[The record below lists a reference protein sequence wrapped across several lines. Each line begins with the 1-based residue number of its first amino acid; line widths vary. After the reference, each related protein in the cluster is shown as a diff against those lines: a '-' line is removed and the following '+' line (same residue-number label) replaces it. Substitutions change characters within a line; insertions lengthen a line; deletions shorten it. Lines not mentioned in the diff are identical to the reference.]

1 MTTRIDVKS
10 LSPVE
15 KRALQAE
22 YLRRHRSKAQRV
34 AKYQPTERELGI
46 AEELR
51 AKWFPKQRDF
61 FMSPSRRRVAF
72 CTRRAGKTIGIAL
85 WFLVSMLENPTSL
98 HLYLAQTS
106 GAAKL
111 YLWPELKRLIDEHA
125 LPFKTNETDLTI
137 QHKRGLGMLILKGAD
152 KEDEIEKLRGP
163 KWLKVALDEAATFGA
178 YMENLITEVLGAAL
192 RDQMGHLIMA
202 GTAGKIKAG
211 IFYEA
216 CHGLRKRKS
225 DGQPV
230 YELHQWSL
238 QDNPFLPDD
247 AKNED
252 LIIDDEGFSGVD
264 DPRFLREFRG
274 VWAVGESERM
284 FAGFTAEKNTY
295 DAPLPLEHDWRYL
308 LGCDFGWNDES
319 AMAVIAYAPTC
330 ATIYVEEVW
339 GAKRQY
345 TDDIAAKMLGFKQL
359 YGVRRFVGD
368 TGGYGKNVVVHLQR
382 DYHINVEHAQKREKM
397 DHIAFINSAFQRGD
411 IKIHATRGARLITQL
426 QEVSWNENRTDAG
439 NHERDDLCFSFVYGW
454 RAAKSAGAGLRSLAP
469 SSKNRDPLTQAA
481 TREKLNALRK
491 PQRNDKHNWIDRV
504 AGIDRN
510 HPSRASEWGEMLGVG
525 RS

>member
-1 MTTRIDVKS
+1 
-10 LSPVE
+10 
-15 KRALQAE
+15 
-22 YLRRHRSKAQRV
+22 
-34 AKYQPTERELGI
+34 
-46 AEELR
+46 
-51 AKWFPKQRDF
+51 
-61 FMSPSRRRVAF
+61 
-72 CTRRAGKTIGIAL
+72 
-85 WFLVSMLENPTSL
+85 MLESPTSL

-106 GAAKL
+106 GASKL
-111 YLWPELKRLIDEHA
+111 YLWPELKRLIDEYA

-284 FAGFTAEKNTY
+284 FAGFSMDKNLYDGSLPAE
-295 DAPLPLEHDWRYL
+295 HSFRYL
-308 LGCDFGWNDES
+308 LGCDFGWHDES
-319 AMAVIAYAPTC
+319 AMAVIAYSPTC
-330 ATIYVEEVW
+330 ATIFVEESW

-345 TDDIAAKMLGFKQL
+345 TDDIAAKMLEYKSL

-382 DYHINVEHAQKREKM
+382 DYHINVEQAQKREKM
-397 DHIAFINSAFQRGD
+397 DHIAFINSAFRRGD
-411 IKIHATRGARLITQL
+411 IKIHKTRCARLIKQL

-439 NHERDDLCFSFVYGW
+439 SHERDDLCFSFVYGW
-454 RAAKSAGAGLRSLAP
+454 RAAKSSGAGLRSLAT
-469 SSKNRDPLTQAA
+469 SEANQDPLRQAA
-481 TREKLNALRK
+481 IREKLDALRK
-491 PQRNDKHNWIDRV
+491 PQRNDKRNWIDKI
-504 AGIDRN
+504 AGDNQPNAGGSSQWRD
-510 HPSRASEWGEMLGVG
+510 MLGVG
-525 RS
+525 

>member
-1 MTTRIDVKS
+1 MAGAIDVKN
-10 LSPVE
+10 LSSVE
-15 KRALQAE
+15 VRALQTE
-22 YLRRHRSKAQRV
+22 YLRRHRSKEARK
-34 AKYQPTERELGI
+34 AKYKPTPRELGI
-46 AEELR
+46 AEELKG
-51 AKWFPKQRDF
+51 KWFEKQANF
-61 FMSPSRRRVAF
+61 FNSPSRRRVAF
-72 CTRRAGKTIGIAL
+72 CTRRAGKTIGIAI
-85 WFLVSMLENPTSL
+85 WFLASMLENPTSL

-111 YLWPELKRLIDEHA
+111 YLWPELKRLIEEYA

-137 QHKRGLGMLILKGAD
+137 QHKRGLGMLVLKGAD

-202 GTAGKIKAG
+202 GTAGKVKAG

-225 DGQPV
+225 DGLPV

-238 QDNPFLPDD
+238 QDNPYLPDD

-252 LIIDDEGFSGVD
+252 LIIDDEGFSGTD

-274 VWAVGESERM
+274 IWAVGESERM
-284 FAGFTAEKNTY
+284 FAGFTEEKNTY
-295 DAPLPLEHDWRYL
+295 DGALPSGHDFRFL

-319 AMAVIAYAPTC
+319 AMSTIAYSPTC
-330 ATIYVEEVW
+330 PTVFVEECW

-345 TDDIAAKMLGFKQL
+345 TDDIAAKMLEYKST

-368 TGGYGKNVVVHLQR
+368 TGGYGKNVVVHLAR
-382 DYHINVEHAQKREKM
+382 DYHIHVEHAQKREKL

-411 IKIHATRGARLITQL
+411 IKIHRIKAARLIKQL

-454 RAAKSAGAGLRSLAP
+454 RAAKSSGAGLRSLP
-469 SSKNRDPLTQAA
+469 SNSANTNPLRQHAV
-481 TREKLNALRK
+481 REKLNALRK
-491 PQRNDKHNWIDRV
+491 PQRTDKHSWINKL
-504 AGIDRN
+504 AGVDSG
-510 HPSRASEWGEMLGVG
+510 HPSGSREWCDMLGVG
-525 RS
+525 RR

>member
-1 MTTRIDVKS
+1 MGAAIDVKK
-10 LSPVE
+10 LSSVE
-15 KRALQAE
+15 IRALQSE
-22 YLRRHRSKAQRV
+22 YLRRARSKETRA
-34 AKYQPTERELGI
+34 AKYQPTAREMGI
-46 AEELR
+46 AEELK
-51 AKWFPKQRDF
+51 AKWFPAQANF
-61 FMSPSRRRVAF
+61 FQSESRRRVAF
-72 CTRRAGKTIGIAL
+72 CTRRAGKTIGIAI
-85 WFLVSMLENPTSL
+85 WFLASMLENPTSL

-111 YLWPELKRLIDEHA
+111 YLWPELKRLIDQYD

-137 QHKRGLGMLILKGAD
+137 QHKRGLGMLVLKGAD

-202 GTAGKIKAG
+202 GTAGKVKAG

-225 DGQPV
+225 DGRPV

-238 QDNPFLPDD
+238 QDNPFLPED

-252 LIIDDEGFSGVD
+252 LIIDDEGFSGVN

-284 FAGFTAEKNTY
+284 FAGFDEQKNTY
-295 DAPLPLEHDWRYL
+295 EGPLPSGHGFRFL

-319 AMAVIAYAPTC
+319 AMSVIAYSQTC
-330 ATIYVEEVW
+330 NTIFIEECW
-339 GAKRQY
+339 GEKRQY
-345 TDDIAAKMLGFKQL
+345 TDDIAARMLEYKST
-359 YGVRRFVGD
+359 YGVHRFVGD

-382 DYHINVEHAQKREKM
+382 DYHIHVEHAQKREKM

-411 IKIHATRGARLITQL
+411 IKIHRTRAARLIKQL

-439 NHERDDLCFSFVYGW
+439 AHERDDLCFSFVYGW
-454 RAAKSAGAGLRSLAP
+454 RAAKSSGAGLRSLAKTSQNTNP
-469 SSKNRDPLTQAA
+469 VREAA
-481 TREKLNALRK
+481 IREKLNALRK
-491 PQRNDKHNWIDRV
+491 PTRNDKHTWIDKL
-504 AGIDRN
+504 AGID
-510 HPSRASEWGEMLGVG
+510 SRYQGGQGEWCDMLGVG
-525 RS
+525 RR